1 MFSSTSSSKKIKI
14 EANPRLVEGQQ
25 DEFEVQATNGSKL
38 TSLNNPQSHITYKL
52 ISPVSQSP
60 GSSTTVVG
68 ASSAHPGNNASNV
81 HVLTA
86 PASGQ
91 FYVIGNP
98 SEVTTASGV
107 SAGRVLAPKTTL
119 TIATTTTAAAAPT
132 HSALGAVSDPPGS
145 AGGITNN
152 SRRIDRRRATHNE
165 VERRRRDTINAWI
178 MQLGKLIPDLDMDD
192 QDKSGPPKGGALS
205 KGGILAKACDFVT
218 EITEDNK
225 TLLKRVKELEHVAD
239 DHERL
244 LTTIEDLRE
253 ENSLL
258 KQRLENHGIA
268 APSMD
273 DILGS

>member
-68 ASSAHPGNNASNV
+68 ASSAHPVNNASNV

-98 SEVTTASGV
+98 SEVATASGA
-107 SAGRVLAPKTTL
+107 SAGGRVLAPKTTL
-119 TIATTTTAAAAPT
+119 TIATTTAAAAAT
-132 HSALGAVSDPPGS
+132 HSALGAVSDPGS
-145 AGGITNN
+145 AGITNS

-192 QDKSGPPKGGALS
+192 QGL
-205 KGGILAKACDFVT
+205 
-218 EITEDNK
+218 
-225 TLLKRVKELEHVAD
+225 RVKSYFGRLSLFFGELNYYIHTYF
-239 DHERL
+239 R
-244 LTTIEDLRE
+244 IKR
-253 ENSLL
+253 N
-258 KQRLENHGIA
+258 
-268 APSMD
+268 
-273 DILGS
+273 